1 MCAVYDA
8 LVGACA
14 REHGLTLATRDQR
27 ALRTYHALEVAVELL
42 DSRRCAPRPTSP
54 PTQGGAGRN
63 LPSVSTVV
71 VKLGSSIV
79 ATDDG

>member
-1 MCAVYDA
+1 MGRLIASNFPYSRFLGPEAAAALLVELHTAGIAGGAVYDA

-42 DSRRCAPRPTSP
+42 D
-54 PTQGGAGRN
+54 
-63 LPSVSTVV
+63 
-71 VKLGSSIV
+71 
-79 ATDDG
+79 